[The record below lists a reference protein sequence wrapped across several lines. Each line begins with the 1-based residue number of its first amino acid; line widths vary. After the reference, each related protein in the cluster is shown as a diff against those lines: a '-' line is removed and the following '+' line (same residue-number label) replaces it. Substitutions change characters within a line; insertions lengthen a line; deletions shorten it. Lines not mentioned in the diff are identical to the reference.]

1 MKFSTF
7 QEMTI
12 ELDPNEQ
19 TRRSL
24 YGSFFRILSATHDFE
39 IGASSEDLIT
49 GFAGL
54 GLASERD
61 PLTGSLPTFSELHFL
76 ETQGIANTIRI
87 IVGEGQVFD
96 DRVVFGGTN
105 VPVEVKDSVVASVIS
120 AKLNVSVA
128 AGAVLTLLSP
138 NLTRTEVILTN
149 IGAENCWINGSG
161 AATPG
166 GVLLRAGE
174 TLRLA
179 ITGYVRAYN
188 PSGVSVEVAATELLK
203 V

>member
-105 VPVEVKDSVVASVIS
+105 VPVEVKNFGDRLANVFSPGAPKVVPAGG
-120 AKLNVSVA
+120 SVA
-128 AGAVLTLLSP
+128 LSVS
-138 NLTRTEVILTN
+138 NADRRRAIYKN
-149 IGAENCWINGSG
+149 IGASEVALSTSGSYVG
-161 AATPG
+161 HFLAP
-166 GVLLRAGE
+166 GE
-174 TLRLA
+174 TFETTC
-179 ITGYVRAYN
+179 TGALNAVS
-188 PSGVSVEVAATELLK
+188 SGPAGLVSVLEEK
-203 V
+203 VV